1 MTDRARSEFNTWWER
16 QPFKDQFA
24 DVKEQMGNV
33 WVASREMKAAQIP
46 EWSGWAVQYPG
57 KLPKLY
63 GALEIAEL
71 NWCPDEGADLIKLAV
86 VERMVAKP

>member
-33 WVASREMKAAQIP
+33 WVASRE
-46 EWSGWAVQYPG
+46 E
-57 KLPKLY
+57 
-63 GALEIAEL
+63 
-71 NWCPDEGADLIKLAV
+71 CV
-86 VERMVAKP
+86 VEIDLEEWPTSIARQIQQSIEAAGLKVKP